1 MRVEI
6 RFAVVIGVLI
16 TLILSGSYTSLEQL
30 VTKAWLPETSD
41 VLRIAH
47 RGASGYAP
55 ENTMAAFD
63 QAYKMGA
70 DMLELDVQLSSDGQ
84 VVVFHDTKLNRTS
97 SGRGPIKNMTL
108 NQLRQLDAGSWY
120 NIRFRGQR
128 IPTLEDVLQCYGGKI
143 PLLIELKSSSQNPGI
158 EQKTAEIIQKFNE
171 DKSLA
176 LHNQII
182 VQSFNMKSLL
192 LFHKLLPEVPLA
204 VLTSN
209 SYELRD
215 ERLHELARFA
225 QVLSISRPLVTEE
238 NVRRVHDAGMK
249 VFVWNVRH
257 LFDIPS
263 LLHAK
268 VNGIITDYPDMLPI
282 RQGESTAK
290 LTDE

>member
-1 MRVEI
+1 MRVEL
-6 RFAVVIGVLI
+6 RLAVVIGVLL
-16 TLILSGSYTSLEQL
+16 TLILGSTYTSLEQL
-30 VTKAWLPETSD
+30 VSKVWLPETSD

-55 ENTMAAFD
+55 ENTMAAFE

-70 DMLELDVQLSSDGQ
+70 DMLELDVQLSNDGQ
-84 VVVFHDTKLNRTS
+84 VVVFHDTRLNRTS
-97 SGRGPIKNMTL
+97 SGRGTVQNMTL
-108 NQLRQLDAGSWY
+108 HQLRQLDAGSWY
-120 NIRFRGQR
+120 NSRFRGQK
-128 IPTLEDVLQCYGGKI
+128 IPTLDDILQYFGGKI
-143 PLLIELKSSSQNPGI
+143 PLLIELKSSTQNSGI
-158 EQKTAEIIQKFNE
+158 EQKTAEIIQKYNQE
-171 DKSLA
+171 LSLN
-176 LHNQII
+176 LQNQII
-182 VQSFNMKSLL
+182 IQSFNITSLR
-192 LFHKLLPEVPLA
+192 LFHELLPEVPLA

-215 ERLHELARFA
+215 ERLYELARFA

-238 NVRRVHDAGMK
+238 KVQRVHDAGMK

-268 VNGIITDYPDMLPI
+268 VDGIITDYPDMLPT

-290 LTDE
+290 LEDD

>member
-108 NQLRQLDAGSWY
+108 HQLRQLDAGSWY

-143 PLLIELKSSSQNPGI
+143 PLLIEIKSSTQNPGI
-158 EQKTAEIIQKFNE
+158 EQKTAAIIQKFNE

-182 VQSFNMKSLL
+182 VQSFNMNSLL